1 MVPKNCQK
9 NWVNFGKRKLPMKPK
24 AGNMPETAQ
33 KNPYI
38 CNCGVNIQQQHPLSN
53 KSASEKLFLHC
64 TYCTQATHWE
74 SWYRDP
80 SNSPWGL
87 KQTQPSRDFTSL
99 IFITLQITLRTN
111 FKPSS
116 CPLIITDEISITPP

>member
-1 MVPKNCQK
+1 MVQKNCRK
-9 NWVNFGKRKLPMKPK
+9 NWVNFGKRRLLMKPK

-38 CNCGVNIQQQHPLSN
+38 WKCGVNIQLQHSLSN
-53 KSASEKLFLHC
+53 KSPSEKLFLHC
-64 TYCTQATHWE
+64 TYCTQATQWE
-74 SWYRDP
+74 SWCRDP

-99 IFITLQITLRTN
+99 IFITLQITLRMN

-116 CPLIITDEISITPP
+116 CPLIIIYEISIAPP